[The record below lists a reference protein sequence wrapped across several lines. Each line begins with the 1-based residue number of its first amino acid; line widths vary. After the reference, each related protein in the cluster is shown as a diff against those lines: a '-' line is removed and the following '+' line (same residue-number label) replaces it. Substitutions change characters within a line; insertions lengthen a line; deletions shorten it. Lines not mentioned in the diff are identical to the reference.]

1 MKISDITQRSQV
13 QHIAEGRKQ
22 LDEALPAVAA
32 GGALALWLAAQGLTI
47 ADYYR
52 LAQKNGTEGDPS
64 YDPTDWDTE
73 SQMEFGITGA
83 AGLAGGWFG
92 KMVAKPLGWAVGGT
106 MKLASPFFNKVVKQ
120 ASRQVQNAKT
130 QVKLAKAKPGDVV
143 NGKVIGVDG
152 KPTTIKPTD
161 RAGIANIKNKAKDPT
176 YRQNRRDQIN
186 KANQDLKIARAN
198 RANARAKVGS
208 STSTGFMRGGRIA
221 GGLGAGALALNTM
234 GKSVGDLI
242 TGKGYEPMTDAEKK
256 ARDAA
261 NKARELKRK
270 LRFSGPSSHR
280 SGVGVIGQDQ
290 YDITSQKI
298 KQWEKEK
305 EKLVQLEKEAEK
317 AAAAAKAEEAAA
329 AAKAEEAAAA
339 AKAEKQANQQDQSQE
354 K

>member
-22 LDEALPAVAA
+22 LDEVAPAVAA

-106 MKLASPFFNKVVKQ
+106 MKLASPFFNRGVRQ
-120 ASRQVQNAKT
+120 AGNLVRDAKT

-143 NGKVIGVDG
+143 DGKVIGVDG

-161 RAGIANIKNKAKDPT
+161 QAGIANIKNKAKNPV
-176 YRQNRRDQIN
+176 YKQNRQNQIN
-186 KANQDLKIARAN
+186 KAKEDLKNARAN
-198 RANARAKVGS
+198 RANAKRGVGS
-208 STSTGFMRGGRIA
+208 STSTAIMRGGRIA
-221 GGLGAGALALNTM
+221 GALGAGAYALDKM

-242 TGKGYEPMTDAEKK
+242 TGDGYEPMTDAEKK

-305 EKLVQLEKEAEK
+305 EKLVQLEKEAE
-317 AAAAAKAEEAAA
+317 EAAA
-329 AAKAEEAAAA
+329 AAKAEKAAA